1 MKFKKND
8 KVNGGMRGEFTV
20 YDTIEVTPGAAYYI
34 LTDGDGTPVVYAA
47 NYVERFYTLASAPMP
62 GEFYVSSGGS
72 VFMVDNE
79 RSIWLVSDR
88 FDGRHKSATNSHQ
101 GRWSYTLTYWEKSMD
116 FGPLKKIDIPKFDI
130 KSL

>member
-8 KVNGGMRGEFTV
+8 KVSNGGDEYIVHDVVQTSAGSSIVLIGPSGQVVAFTSR
-20 YDTIEVTPGAAYYI
+20 
-34 LTDGDGTPVVYAA
+34 
-47 NYVERFYTLASAPMP
+47 YVETHFTAKSDPMP

-88 FDGRHKSATNSHQ
+88 FDGHHKSATNSHR
-101 GRWSYTLTYWEKSMD
+101 GRWAGSLDYWEKSMG
-116 FGPLKKIDIPKFDI
+116 FGPLKKIDIHKFDI